1 MNIRIWISPYGGH
14 YARLIYGAD
23 AWAQRIASEPRRVR
37 MSLDLFGCLYVA
49 WTFSLDAQV
58 YSLKPEFATIEDE
71 LFGSCEDFV
80 SRSCQFLD
88 SSGIYIQSFNFR
100 HSHKPVPNSP
110 GSLHQLTLYS
120 CEYSFLFLF
129 SCRCFVSFE
138 LNTQISSISSISL
151 TWGSGMVA
159 NGKSRS

>member
-1 MNIRIWISPYGGH
+1 MPEPSGLLQSLVGFRCLWIFSG
-14 YARLIYGAD
+14 
-23 AWAQRIASEPRRVR
+23 
-37 MSLDLFGCLYVA
+37 LFTSHGPSHWMLKC
-49 WTFSLDAQV
+49 TQV

-110 GSLHQLTLYS
+110 GSLHQLILYS

-138 LNTQISSISSISL
+138 LNIQISSISSISL
-151 TWGSGMVA
+151 T
-159 NGKSRS
+159 